1 MKGTEGG
8 VGEGCSIVGTGSGL
22 EMETEGGFLFERL
35 GVRERMVESR
45 GVGSVGRG
53 VEELGGLSKG

>member
-1 MKGTEGG
+1 
-8 VGEGCSIVGTGSGL
+8 
-22 EMETEGGFLFERL
+22 METEGVLMCERL

-53 VEELGGLSKG
+53 VDELGGLSKG